1 MARSLL
7 RLLNAPLLQAAVNQ
21 SWDTSG
27 HWTARHLSS
36 GAVLVGGGPKRER
49 TTRPARASRTFFNV
63 PGLLTNR
70 RKEFAERR
78 IIGYAMLQMYN
89 VVANVEDYKH
99 FVPWCKRS
107 TVLLKRAGHAK
118 AELEVGFPPILERYT
133 SAMTLVR
140 PHLVKAVC
148 TDGKILNHLETV
160 WRFSPGIHG
169 YPSTCTVDFS
179 VSFEFRSL
187 LHSQVA
193 AVFFDEVVK
202 KMVAAFERR
211 ASQLY
216 GLETSVPRELMPD
229 SFEQT

>member
-140 PHLVKAVC
+140 PHLVK
-148 TDGKILNHLETV
+148 
-160 WRFSPGIHG
+160 
-169 YPSTCTVDFS
+169 